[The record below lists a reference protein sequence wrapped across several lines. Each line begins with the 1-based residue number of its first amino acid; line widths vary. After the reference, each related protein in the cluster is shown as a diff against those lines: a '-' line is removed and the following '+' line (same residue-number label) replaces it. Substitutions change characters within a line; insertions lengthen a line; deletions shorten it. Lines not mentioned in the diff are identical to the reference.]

1 MNGKLPHPFPYQGSK
16 RNIAPK
22 ILKFFPEKIE
32 RLIEPF
38 AGSAA
43 ISIAS
48 AYYGL
53 SKHFI
58 INDLNK
64 PLVDLLRMIVEH
76 PIEIAKLYEKLW
88 NEQLDNPRKF
98 FDYIRGQFNLT
109 GKPEYFLYLLA
120 RCVKGSVRYNGNGEF
135 NQSPDNRRK
144 GMRPKKMRENI
155 LGVSLLLKGKTEFYS
170 KNYRDILKLATPRDL
185 VYMDPPYQGVCR
197 NRDTRYLA
205 SIQFCEFVES
215 LEELNNRN
223 IKYIVSYDGRT
234 GEKVHGNKLPESLEL
249 THIEIEAGVS
259 SQATLLGKKAVTIE
273 SLYLSP
279 ALSEEIS
286 TIKSL
291 KPARQL
297 VIGELF

>member
-48 AYYGL
+48 AYHGL

-76 PIEIAKLYEKLW
+76 PIEIANLYEKLW

-98 FDYIRGQFNLT
+98 YDNIREQFNLT
-109 GKPEYFLYLLA
+109 GKPEYFLYLLP
-120 RCVKGSVRYNGNGEF
+120 VKTTDEVSGGVWGRRPHTFGETT
-135 NQSPDNRRK
+135 
-144 GMRPKKMRENI
+144 
-155 LGVSLLLKGKTEFYS
+155 LLLS
-170 KNYRDILKLATPRDL
+170 
-185 VYMDPPYQGVCR
+185 
-197 NRDTRYLA
+197 
-205 SIQFCEFVES
+205 
-215 LEELNNRN
+215 
-223 IKYIVSYDGRT
+223 YIG
-234 GEKVHGNKLPESLEL
+234 L
-249 THIEIEAGVS
+249 
-259 SQATLLGKKAVTIE
+259 
-273 SLYLSP
+273 
-279 ALSEEIS
+279 
-286 TIKSL
+286 
-291 KPARQL
+291 
-297 VIGELF
+297 